1 MWLLKKWCLI
11 VWLKNNQTSPA
22 SSDPCAPLLPSVWI
36 QPGDDSPALRERDHA
51 QSQQQESQVG
61 AFVCRTRVRL
71 LYPSVSS
78 VSNPSFAAAAGPKP
92 SCWSCWPPC
101 VSSEADMT
109 SSSLPSTTSR
119 MWEELLYRGSWH
131 IATVSFDLWL
141 LLAQS
146 CHCSRLPLS
155 GDSFCDRH
163 SPPVTWAVDTALA
176 HGEQSCL
183 LSQRARTVQGWKSMS

>member
-1 MWLLKKWCLI
+1 MISYRLTQNKP
-11 VWLKNNQTSPA
+11 TFPA
-22 SSDPCAPLLPSVWI
+22 SSDTRAPLRPSVWI

-61 AFVCRTRVRL
+61 AFVCQTRACL
-71 LYPSVSS
+71 LYPSVSF
-78 VSNPSFAAAAGPKP
+78 VSNPSYAAAAGPKP

-109 SSSLPSTTSR
+109 SSSLPLTTSK

-141 LLAQS
+141 LLVQS
-146 CHCSRLPLS
+146 CHCSRLPLF
-155 GDSFCDRH
+155 GDSSCDRH
-163 SPPVTWAVDTALA
+163 SPPITCAVEEALA
-176 HGEQSCL
+176 HAEQSWV
-183 LSQRARTVQGWKSMS
+183 LSQKARTVQG